1 MWKWLIRRRLDAFE
15 RKYDYNVDYA
25 RDILE
30 ADTTALLRFGRLE
43 GHENSKSKGKLN
55 LKARPHV
62 VKETAVT
69 ALVDADTIALLRF
82 GRLNGLSVYR
92 RDIPLDVYYAVK
104 LIGTLT
110 EDCGPCTQLTVAMAL
125 HDGVAPRTIA
135 GVLEGNEDALG
146 DEIGLGVRFA
156 RATLAHDPA
165 ADDLRD
171 DIVARWGRRALVSL
185 AFAIAAA
192 RLFPTIKYA
201 LGHGTACQRVVV
213 AGETITPPGRA
224 AASRESPAPLAA
236 VAPASSL
243 LTSPPAVRSVAD
255 PHTVP
260 DRDLDHVDLSISR

>member
-1 MWKWLIRRRLDAFE
+1 MLKWLIRRRLDAFQ

-30 ADTTALLRFGRLE
+30 ADTTALLRFGRL
-43 GHENSKSKGKLN
+43 
-55 LKARPHV
+55 
-62 VKETAVT
+62 
-69 ALVDADTIALLRF
+69 D
-82 GRLNGLSVYR
+82 GLSAYR

-135 GVLEGNEDALG
+135 AVLEGNEAALG
-146 DEIGLGVRFA
+146 DEVRLGVRFA

-165 ADDLRD
+165 ADELRD

-201 LGHGTACQRVVV
+201 LGHGKACQRVVV
-213 AGETITPPGRA
+213 AGETITPPGRG
-224 AASRESPAPLAA
+224 RVRDETAPLAA
-236 VAPASSL
+236 V
-243 LTSPPAVRSVAD
+243 R
-255 PHTVP
+255 
-260 DRDLDHVDLSISR
+260 

>member
-25 RDILE
+25 RDIL
-30 ADTTALLRFGRLE
+30 
-43 GHENSKSKGKLN
+43 
-55 LKARPHV
+55 
-62 VKETAVT
+62 
-69 ALVDADTIALLRF
+69 DADTAALLRF

-92 RDIPLDVYYAVK
+92 RDIPIDVYYAVK

-110 EDCGPCTQLTVAMAL
+110 EDCGPCTQLIVAMAL

-146 DEIGLGVRFA
+146 DEIRLGVRFA

-165 ADDLRD
+165 ADELRD

-201 LGHGTACQRVVV
+201 LGHGKACQRVVV

-224 AASRESPAPLAA
+224 APRESPAPIAA

-243 LTSPPAVRSVAD
+243 PTSPPALRSVAD
-255 PHTVP
+255 PHTGP
-260 DRDLDHVDLSISR
+260 DRDLDRVDLPISR

>member
-1 MWKWLIRRRLDAFE
+1 MMWKWLIRRRLDAFE

-30 ADTTALLRFGRLE
+30 ADTTALLRFGRL
-43 GHENSKSKGKLN
+43 
-55 LKARPHV
+55 A
-62 VKETAVT
+62 
-69 ALVDADTIALLRF
+69 
-82 GRLNGLSVYR
+82 GLSVYR

-146 DEIGLGVRFA
+146 DEIRLGVRFA

-165 ADDLRD
+165 ADELRD

-201 LGHGTACQRVVV
+201 LGHGKACQRVVV
-213 AGETITPPGRA
+213 AGETITPGRA
-224 AASRESPAPLAA
+224 TSRESPAPIAA

-243 LTSPPAVRSVAD
+243 PTSPPALRSVAD

-260 DRDLDHVDLSISR
+260 DRDLDPVDLLISR